1 VVAGADA
8 AGGTDLGD
16 IVLVTGAAGF
26 IGSNVV
32 ERLLADGRTVRGV
45 DAFMDYYPRAFK
57 EENLRTARQNASFEL
72 VEADLA
78 TADLAP
84 VLDGVTSICHLAAQ
98 AGVRASW
105 GTTFSTYIDC
115 NIKSSQRLLEA
126 VKDGAITKFVYA
138 SSSSVYGE
146 TTDLPMREDGL
157 TCPVSPYGVTKLAAE
172 HLAVLYHR
180 NYGVPTVSL
189 RYFTVY
195 GPRQRPDMAFHRF
208 IRAGLLGEPV
218 TIFGDGRQ
226 TRDFTFIDDTVSATV
241 KALESG
247 PDGRVLN
254 VGGGSRVTLNE
265 ALDAIEGCLGH
276 PLDRRY
282 IERARGDVTDTLAD
296 NSRARQELGFDPRV
310 GLHEG
315 LEREKDWIESTVLTL
330 GDDANGEVG

>member
-1 VVAGADA
+1 LSGK
-8 AGGTDLGD
+8 
-16 IVLVTGAAGF
+16 VLVTGSAGF
-26 IGSNVV
+26 VGSHVV
-32 ERLLADGRTVRGV
+32 ERLLAEGRDVRGV
-45 DAFMDYYPRAFK
+45 DAFIDYYPRALK
-57 EENLRTARQNASFEL
+57 EENLRAALGHPSYEF

-78 TADLAP
+78 TVDLEP
-84 VLDGVTSICHLAAQ
+84 ILDGVTHVCHLAAQ

-115 NIKSSQRLLEA
+115 NVLASQRLLEA
-126 VKDGAITKFVYA
+126 VKDGGVSKFVYA

-208 IRAGLLGEPV
+208 IRAGLTGAPV
-218 TIFGDGRQ
+218 TVFGDGSQ
-226 TRDFTFIDDTVSATV
+226 TRDFTFIDDTVAATV
-241 KALESG
+241 AALDEG
-247 PDGRVLN
+247 PPGTVLN
-254 VGGGSRVTLNE
+254 VGGGSRVTLND
-265 ALDAIEGCLGH
+265 ALDEIENCLGA

-282 IERARGDVTDTLAD
+282 IERAKGDVTDTLAE
-296 NSRARQELGFDPRV
+296 NSRAKSALGFDPKV
-310 GLHEG
+310 GLAEG
-315 LEREKDWIESTVLTL
+315 LAREREWIESTALELVP
-330 GDDANGEVG
+330 GANGEVG